1 MWQHPL
7 VMWPHPVVTW
17 PHSCIG
23 WAHDDVISI
32 LYNVTVCVCWWCNY
46 EVIWG
51 HSEIIWCN
59 GVVTWCEWPHD
70 DVMWSNPSADLCVR
84 EDIGMIRFLQRS
96 AMQTKTYCLWYSLAA
111 LAASCRFALEAL
123 EESNVISLKKKMTSS
138 KYTFFQW
145 LDFILQLL
153 IFFLQGTYI
162 FILLN
167 TATS

>member
-1 MWQHPL
+1 MYLFVWNADLCKNLYTPISSHVHRGLPTSLKTSHHHDVIHIMWQHPL

-59 GVVTWCEWPHD
+59 GDVTWCGWRHD

-96 AMQTKTYCLWYSLAA
+96 AMQTNNESLEV
-111 LAASCRFALEAL
+111 S
-123 EESNVISLKKKMTSS
+123 
-138 KYTFFQW
+138 
-145 LDFILQLL
+145 
-153 IFFLQGTYI
+153 
-162 FILLN
+162 
-167 TATS
+167 